1 MQKYI
6 AIQYFTPLA
15 VRKNIVPQKHS
26 EPKMSKQKIGIGKL
40 SEQMFGISNIYLEN
54 AVHQSCNLIWEQIL
68 PSFVPSFFHNIS
80 SNDWYLKFEDF
91 FRKVIT

>member
-54 AVHQSCNLIWEQIL
+54 AEEQYIKVVISFGNKYYHLSFPHSFTSQVTIGILNLKI
-68 PSFVPSFFHNIS
+68 FFA
-80 SNDWYLKFEDF
+80 
-91 FRKVIT
+91 R